1 MIETV
6 SELFVGP
13 AVVRES
19 DDYAKEVVFEEIFSS
34 LWCHVTDNKTKVGD
48 YIDVVFA
55 EEIPCKHLYS
65 DITIPL
71 EEIDVD
77 VVFGLARYMSETKT
91 AIFFVKRI
99 DRRE

>member
-1 MIETV
+1 MTKAILKFVV
-6 SELFVGP
+6 STE
-13 AVVRES
+13 AQKS
-19 DDYAKEVVFEEIFSS
+19 DDYVREVMFETIFSS
-34 LWCHVTDNKTKVGD
+34 LWRHVTDNKTKVGD